1 MNEKTILI
9 VEDNP
14 DDFALIVRAMKKNNF
29 EYNLAHSGDGEE
41 ARDYLHA
48 INSSLNSAAKLPDLI
63 VLDLKLPK
71 IDGLELLKIIRSID
85 STKYIPVVVLTSSI
99 EQKDLMESYRYGAN
113 SYIRKPVNFDEF
125 IELISNLCSYW
136 LRLNI
141 FPQHKIL
148 N

>member
-14 DDFALIVRAMKKNNF
+14 DDFALIVRALKKNNF

-41 ARDYLHA
+41 ACDYLYTGK
-48 INSSLNSAAKLPDLI
+48 NTNAKMPDLI
-63 VLDLKLPK
+63 ILDLKLPK
-71 IDGLELLKIIRSID
+71 IDGLELLKIIRSFD
-85 STKYIPVVVLTSSI
+85 STKFIPVVVLTSSI
-99 EQKDLMESYRYGAN
+99 EQKDLTESYRYGAN

-136 LRLNI
+136 LWLNI
-141 FPQHKIL
+141 FPSLAKSQL
-148 N
+148 